1 MNEDYPLFA
10 QDFAGR
16 HQDADTGGRTFRAGR
31 VARPD
36 SRNGPQV
43 VSASACRSAA
53 ARLLV
58 AILLLAAA
66 GCAREKPAP
75 PPQSVQWLC
84 MGTTAAVSAPAGQSA
99 RVQRLRETVGTAF
112 AEIERDLSI
121 FLTNSVLNA
130 VNAAAG
136 DPTPVPVNIHVAAV
150 LRHALDVAKAGGGA
164 FDPTVG
170 PLMALWGFRSGS
182 VTQAPAAAAIAET
195 LERVGWRHVRL
206 DLTDPAAPTAALARP
221 GMRLDLGGIAKGY
234 AVDLAYDRLRAASET
249 DFLIN
254 LGGNLRAHG
263 VPGAG
268 RTGWGIGVR
277 DPFHG
282 DSILGTVQL
291 REGEATATSGNY
303 ERFVV
308 LDGVRYAHII
318 DPRSGRPVT
327 GVAGVTVIAPTAMQA
342 DALSTTLFVLG
353 PEAGL
358 RLLATFPGCQA
369 LWVLDE
375 QPVRTVASP
384 GFVMR

>member
-1 MNEDYPLFA
+1 
-10 QDFAGR
+10 
-16 HQDADTGGRTFRAGR
+16 
-31 VARPD
+31 
-36 SRNGPQV
+36 
-43 VSASACRSAA
+43 
-53 ARLLV
+53 
-58 AILLLAAA
+58 
-66 GCAREKPAP
+66 
-75 PPQSVQWLC
+75 

-99 RVQRLRETVGTAF
+99 RVQRLRETVGVAF

-136 DPTPVPVNIHVAAV
+136 DPTPVPVNSHVAAV

-170 PLMALWGFRSGS
+170 PLMTLWGFRSGS
-182 VTQAPAAAAIAET
+182 VTHSPAAAAITET
-195 LERVGWRHVRL
+195 LERVGWQHVRL
-206 DLTDPAAPTAALARP
+206 DLSDPAAPAAALARP

-282 DSILGTVQL
+282 DRILGTVQL

-358 RLLATFPGCQA
+358 RLLATVPGCQA

-384 GFVMR
+384 GFRMR